1 MPSPTNKNTQ
11 THNYHIGLTLVVLIW
26 LAVVGLLIVN
36 GQSIVDWWRLR
47 GYVPPAA
54 VVALANEDTMTSY
67 TRHLFYLNRPQL
79 LGSVTSFRAYCPEN
93 QTSIVLGCYH
103 PDQDGI
109 FIYDVPDPT
118 LAGVQQVTAAH
129 EVLHAVYARL
139 SGSQRA
145 NLDNELQ
152 SYNNHGLDSPL
163 VKAEVKLYQQTEPG
177 SVMDEM
183 SCTFGTEIANLP
195 PALNAYYSKYFV
207 NRAAIVAYEQD
218 YQAAF
223 SSRQAVVAQDDA
235 QLSSLKSQLDSTES
249 QLATSLN
256 ALNAQQS
263 NLTSLRNSGDITAYD
278 GGVPSYN
285 SSIDAYNAQV
295 QIAEN
300 LVSQYNQLVVS
311 RNQVAGQITTLVSA
325 LDTRETP
332 AQRPTQK

>member
-1 MPSPTNKNTQ
+1 MLSPTNSNAQK
-11 THNYHIGLTLVVLIW
+11 HNYHVGLTLLIALW
-26 LAVVGLLIVN
+26 LVVVGLLVVN

-54 VVALANEDTMTSY
+54 VVNLANEDTMTAY

-79 LGSVTSFRAYCPEN
+79 LSSVTSFRGYCPEN
-93 QTSIVLGCYH
+93 LGSIVLGCYH

-109 FIYDVPDPT
+109 FIYNVSDPS

-139 SGSQRA
+139 TSSERA
-145 NLDNELQ
+145 NLNSELQ
-152 SYNNHGLDSPL
+152 SYYDNGLTNTQ

-195 PALNAYYSKYFV
+195 AALNAYYSKYFT
-207 NRAAIVAYEQD
+207 NRAAIVAHEQN

-235 QLSSLKSQLDSTES
+235 QLASLKSQLDSTEA
-249 QLATSLN
+249 QLTTSLN
-256 ALNAQQS
+256 SLNAQQS
-263 NLTSLRNSGDITAYD
+263 NLNSLRNSGNIAAYD
-278 GGVPSYN
+278 AGVPAYN
-285 SSIDAYNAQV
+285 SLVNAYNAQV
-295 QIAEN
+295 QVAEN
-300 LVSQYNQLVVS
+300 LVAQYNQQVAA
-311 RNQVAGQITTLVSA
+311 RNQVAGQITTLVTA
-325 LDTRETP
+325 LDTRIAHRQQAT
-332 AQRPTQK
+332 R

>member
-1 MPSPTNKNTQ
+1 MLSPTNNNAQ
-11 THNYHIGLTLVVLIW
+11 TPNYHIGLTLIVLVW

-54 VVALANEDTMTSY
+54 VANLANEDTMTSY

-79 LGSVTSFRAYCPEN
+79 LRSVTSFRSYCPEN
-93 QTSIVLGCYH
+93 QTNIVLGCYH

-109 FIYDVPDPT
+109 FIYDVSDPT

-129 EVLHAVYARL
+129 EVLHAIYARL
-139 SGSQRA
+139 TGSERA
-145 NLDNELQ
+145 NLNSELQ
-152 SYNNHGLDSPL
+152 SYYDHGLSNTL

-195 PALNAYYSKYFV
+195 APLSAYYNKYFTH
-207 NRAAIVAYEQD
+207 RAAIVAYEQE
-218 YQAAF
+218 YQGAF
-223 SSRQAVVAQDDA
+223 SSRQAVVAQDDT
-235 QLSSLKSQLDSTES
+235 QLASLKSQLASTEA

-263 NLTSLRNSGDITAYD
+263 NLTNLRNSGDITAYD
-278 GGVPSYN
+278 AGVPSYN
-285 SSIDAYNAQV
+285 SSVDAYNAQV

-300 LVSQYNQLVVS
+300 LVSQYNQLVTA
-311 RNQVAGQITTLVSA
+311 RNQVAGQITTLASA
-325 LDTRETP
+325 LDTRVTP
-332 AQRPTQK
+332 RQQATR